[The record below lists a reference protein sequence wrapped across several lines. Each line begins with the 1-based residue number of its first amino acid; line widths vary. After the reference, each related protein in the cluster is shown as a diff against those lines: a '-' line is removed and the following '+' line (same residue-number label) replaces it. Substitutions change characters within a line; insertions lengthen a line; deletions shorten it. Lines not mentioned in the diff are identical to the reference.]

1 MAIKERSREES
12 ELVNRI
18 IHACWPYAE
27 LFRIN
32 TGSVKTATG
41 YLFSTGT
48 PAGFPD
54 ICGYRR
60 SDKKMIFIEVKVK
73 PNKPTDKQTA
83 FIDKVKAAG
92 CPAGVCYSVEEALA
106 IIRDEK

>member
-1 MAIKERSREES
+1 MATKQRSREES
-12 ELVNRI
+12 ELINQI
-18 IHACWPYAE
+18 IHACWQYAE

-60 SDKKMIFIEVKVK
+60 SDAKMIFIEAKVE

-83 FIDKVKAAG
+83 FIEKAKSAG
-92 CPAGVCYSVEEALA
+92 CLAGVCYSVEEALA
-106 IIRDEK
+106 IIRGEK

>member
-41 YLFSTGT
+41 
-48 PAGFPD
+48 
-54 ICGYRR
+54 CGGIHRG
-60 SDKKMIFIEVKVK
+60 KGCA
-73 PNKPTDKQTA
+73 KQT
-83 FIDKVKAAG
+83 DG
-92 CPAGVCYSVEEALA
+92 EADCVYRKGESGRMYC
-106 IIRDEK
+106 RDLLL

>member
-54 ICGYRR
+54 IAGYVRNCGVAVY
-60 SDKKMIFIEVKVK
+60 IEVKVA
-73 PNKPTDKQTA
+73 PNKPSEKQVK
-83 FIDKVKAAG
+83 FIEKAKAAG
-92 CPAGVCYSVEEALA
+92 CLAGICYSVEDAKRLFRVE
-106 IIRDEK
+106 

>member
-12 ELVNRI
+12 ELVSRI

-54 ICGYRR
+54 IAGYRR
-60 SDKKMIFIEVKVK
+60 SDGRAVYIEAKVA
-73 PNKPTDKQTA
+73 PNKPTDKQEK
-83 FIDKVKAAG
+83 FIEKATAAG
-92 CPAGVCYSVEEALA
+92 CLAGVCYSAEEALA
-106 IIRDEK
+106 VILG

>member
-18 IHACWPYAE
+18 IHAGWKYAE
-27 LFRIN
+27 LFRVN

-60 SDKKMIFIEVKVK
+60 SAGKAVYIEAKVL
-73 PNKPTDKQTA
+73 PNKPTDNQTA
-83 FIDKVKAAG
+83 FIEKAKSAG
-92 CPAGVCYSVEEALA
+92 CLAGVCYSAEDAVAVILGD
-106 IIRDEK
+106 I

>member
-1 MAIKERSREES
+1 MATKQRSREES
-12 ELVNRI
+12 ELINRI
-18 IHACWPYAE
+18 IHACWQYAE
-27 LFRIN
+27 LFRVN

-60 SDKKMIFIEVKVK
+60 SDGKAVYIEAKVK
-73 PNKPTDKQTA
+73 PNGPTDKQTA
-83 FIDKVKAAG
+83 FIEKARSAG
-92 CPAGVCYSVEEALA
+92 CLAGVCYSAEDALA
-106 IIRDEK
+106 VILS

>member
-1 MAIKERSREES
+1 MAIKQRSREES

-54 ICGYRR
+54 IAGYSR
-60 SDKKMIFIEVKVK
+60 SGGRAVYIECKVA
-73 PNKPTDKQTA
+73 PNKPTDKQIA
-83 FIDKVKAAG
+83 FIEKAKAAG
-92 CPAGVCYSVEEALA
+92 CLAGVCYSVEDAKRLFGAEG
-106 IIRDEK
+106 

>member
-1 MAIKERSREES
+1 MATKQRSREES
-12 ELVNRI
+12 ELINLI
-18 IHACWPYAE
+18 IHACWQYAE
-27 LFRIN
+27 LFRVN

-60 SDKKMIFIEVKVK
+60 SDGKSVYIEAKVK
-73 PNKPTDKQTA
+73 PNGPTDKQTA
-83 FIDKVKAAG
+83 FIEKARSAG
-92 CPAGVCYSVEEALA
+92 CLAGVCYSVEDALA
-106 IIRDEK
+106 VILG